1 MKDIICGRLYQVMSD
16 DYSLTCFR
24 SFVICT
30 GYSDSRPHDNSS
42 VMVKLISNGR
52 EDWRYCIQGDSG
64 DNSGIY
70 SIFSGVLD
78 NVKINEISFDKLLIL
93 FANNEE
99 YELHDTY
106 VTYLYIKDTQMRM
119 DVEELR

>member
-16 DYSLTCFR
+16 DYSITCFR

-30 GYSDSRPHDNSS
+30 GYSHSRPHDNSS

-70 SIFSGVLD
+70 SISSSALD
-78 NVKINEISFDKLLIL
+78 KVKVNEISFDKLLML
-93 FANNEE
+93 FANNIE
-99 YELHDTY
+99 YELHDID
-106 VTYLYIKDTQMRM
+106 VINRSIKDTQMRM
-119 DVEELR
+119 EDML

>member
-1 MKDIICGRLYQVMSD
+1 MKDIVFGRLYQVMSY

-30 GYSDSRPHDNSS
+30 EYSYRRPHDDSS

-70 SIFSGVLD
+70 SIFSSVLD

-93 FANNEE
+93 FANDIE
-99 YELHDTY
+99 YELHDID
-106 VTYLYIKDTQMRM
+106 VINWSIKETQMRM
-119 DVEELR
+119 DVEGLR